1 MSVNFA
7 ISQILISSLLGI
19 VTFVGGVFLYRR
31 KDRHRR
37 GAAKLQAYLLWGLS
51 GIIAISN
58 IVPLAYLYTEHLW
71 FESVGYV
78 DVFWKLHQTRWG
90 IFGIFFLVAL
100 GFMNAN
106 AAIANRLCPESREFR
121 RWTHTRTVSFHWTVF
136 CLIFFAAVVLAVPM
150 LLLDD
155 AAIRYLYRP
164 IEETPDAVAQVP
176 VPSEIADDAVSPQ
189 TDTIFGNPVGFYLFN
204 FPVHQW
210 VSLWVKALLWVTCA
224 VVGLLYNFYYRRDA
238 RTMTRVKKYIVVH
251 SSMLWLMLLATGI
264 WRSFVNLWNKVYT
277 TPFSEGLTTVHG
289 LFYVDVQFEGAT
301 RLYCGLLLGVGVAV
315 LLNLFWRKRILWYA
329 TAGMWLVGYG
339 VLIHAYPLAVYWWD
353 VRNTPAAK
361 EAPHIAQHIEYTRN
375 AFDLDSIV
383 EKDYEKG
390 EATLEIINRNEEVKT
405 NIQLWDRRVLY
416 NVLRDAQIEVHHDF
430 HPYTDVDR
438 YRIGDGSAMPE
449 TPGSVA
455 RGPVPRDLQETPD
468 SVARGPVP
476 RDVQETPGSVARG
489 PVPRDVQETPDS
501 VARGPV
507 PRELPEQYR
516 QVLIAAREPS
526 PDTKEWSKL
535 KLTFTHGYGVCVA
548 PVNEFLEGTGLPNLW
563 VKDVPIKIKRAYTA
577 QLNVSQPRIYYGE
590 MTQDYVIANTRE
602 SEHNVTRKV
611 DLGTGDSQQNFLLD
625 TEEWH
630 TPPYLEGTYH
640 YDGSGG
646 VALSGWFRRFCF
658 AIRFDFFRILRQP
671 AITPE
676 SRIMFWRKIGTRQ
689 GNRVVTDRLSHI
701 APFLNYDADPYI
713 VINDGNLYWIIDFYV
728 TSRHYPNSQFY
739 KDDTS
744 LLPDSELYAEP
755 QFKKFNYIRNAGVA
769 VVNAYTGEVDFYA
782 IKDDEWITDAYRRA
796 FPKLFKTID
805 EMPAGLQAHLR
816 FPDYLTRIQ
825 AKMYGDY
832 HVRDAKTFYDK
843 DKQWKIPKEAYYSAV
858 PDQEM
863 MPYYAMLKLP
873 GEEKMEFVNVIPF
886 TPPRK
891 VNYMKAW
898 MVARCDAPHY
908 GQRIVYILSDQVS
921 VEGPKQVEDDINK
934 HLSRSFLEWEKANDV
949 IRGNLHVIPI
959 EEGIFYVEPIYTVPK
974 KDAQAEEDN
983 SNDPVQNRPKLE
995 AVVVKA
1001 ANKALAWDTSFEG
1014 AIQQMFLGKA
1024 VPQPSADPG
1033 PAAERPSKDE
1043 RLRMLVQQILEELDN
1058 P

>member
-1 MSVNFA
+1 MSINFA

-19 VTFVGGVFLYRR
+19 VTCVWGIFRYRR
-31 KDRHRR
+31 KERHRR

-51 GIIAISN
+51 GLIAISN
-58 IVPLAYLYTEHLW
+58 IVPLAYLYTEYLW

-78 DVFWKLHQTRWG
+78 DVFWRLHRTRWG

-100 GFMNAN
+100 AFMNAN

-136 CLIFFAAVVLAVPM
+136 CLIFFAAVLLAVPM

-155 AAIRYLYRP
+155 AAIRYLNRP
-164 IEETPDAVAQVP
+164 LEETPDSVARGP
-176 VPSEIADDAVSPQ
+176 VPRMLMDDENPTETS
-189 TDTIFGNPVGFYLFN
+189 DIFGKPVGFYLFN
-204 FPVHQW
+204 FPMHQW
-210 VSLWVKALLWVTCA
+210 VSLWVKGLLWVTCA

-251 SSMLWLMLLATGI
+251 GSMLWLMLLATGM

-277 TPFSEGLTTVHG
+277 TPLSEGLTTVHG
-289 LFYVDVQFEGAT
+289 LFHVDVQFEGAT
-301 RLYCGLLLGVGVAV
+301 RLYCGILLGVGVAV
-315 LLNLFWRKRILWYA
+315 LLNLFWRKRLLWYA
-329 TAGMWLVGYG
+329 TAGVWFVGYG

-353 VRNTPAAK
+353 VRNAPAAK
-361 EAPHIAQHIEYTRN
+361 EAPHIAQHIEYTRS

-383 EKDYEKG
+383 EKDYEHG
-390 EATLEIINRNEEVKT
+390 EATLEIINRNEEVKA

-416 NVLRDAQIEVHHDF
+416 NVLRDDQIEVHHDF

-438 YRIGDGSAMPE
+438 YWVGGGSATGE
-449 TPGSVA
+449 VPGSV
-455 RGPVPRDLQETPD
+455 G
-468 SVARGPVP
+468 
-476 RDVQETPGSVARG
+476 
-489 PVPRDVQETPDS
+489 
-501 VARGPV
+501 RGPV
-507 PRELPEQYR
+507 PREFPEQYR

-590 MTQDYVIANTRE
+590 MTRDYVIANTRE

-611 DLGTGDSQQNFLLD
+611 DLGTGDSEQTLLLD

-630 TPPYLEGTYH
+630 TPPYLEATYH

-658 AIRFDFFRILRQP
+658 ALRFDFFRILRQP

-676 SRIMFWRKIGTRQ
+676 SRIMFWRKIGTRR
-689 GNRVVTDRLSHI
+689 GNRVITDRLSHI
-701 APFLNYDADPYI
+701 APFLNYDVDPYI
-713 VINDGNLYWIIDFYV
+713 VIDDGNLYWIIDFYV
-728 TSRHYPNSQFY
+728 TSRHYPNAQFY
-739 KDDTS
+739 EDDTS

-755 QFKKFNYIRNAGVA
+755 QFKRFNYIRNAGVA
-769 VVNAYTGEVDFYA
+769 VVNAYTGAVNFYA

-796 FPKLFKTID
+796 FPNLFKTID

-843 DKQWKIPKEAYYSAV
+843 DKQWKIPKEAYYSEA

-873 GEEKMEFVNVIPF
+873 GEAKAEFVNVIPF

-891 VNYMKAW
+891 VNHMKAW

-934 HLSRSFLEWEKANDV
+934 YLTGSILEWEKANDV

-959 EEGIFYVEPIYTVPK
+959 EDGIFYVEPIYTVPK
-974 KDAQAEEDN
+974 KKGQDKEDN
-983 SNDPVQNRPKLE
+983 GNDPVQNRPTLV

-1014 AIQQMFLGKA
+1014 ALQKISLGQA
-1024 VPQPSADPG
+1024 ASPSIIVPPTPETEG
-1033 PAAERPSKDE
+1033 PSKDE
-1043 RLRMLVQQILEELDN
+1043 RIRMLVQQLLEELDN

>member
-7 ISQILISSLLGI
+7 ISQILISGLLG
-19 VTFVGGVFLYRR
+19 VLTFVWGILRYRR
-31 KDRHRR
+31 KARHRR
-37 GAAKLQAYLLWGLS
+37 GAAKLQAYLLWCLS
-51 GIIAISN
+51 GLIAVSSF
-58 IVPLAYLYTEHLW
+58 VPLAYLYTEHLW
-71 FESVGYV
+71 FESVGYT
-78 DVFWKLHQTRWG
+78 DVFWRLYKTRWG

-100 GFMNAN
+100 VFMNVN

-136 CLIFFAAVVLAVPM
+136 SLIFFAAVLLAVPM

-155 AAIRYLYRP
+155 AAIRYLHRP
-164 IEETPDAVAQVP
+164 LSAVGDDAARLQSTPP
-176 VPSEIADDAVSPQ
+176 GADDV
-189 TDTIFGNPVGFYLFN
+189 FGKPLNFYLFN
-204 FPVHQW
+204 FPVHRW
-210 VSLWVKALLWVTCA
+210 VSLWVKILLWVTCA
-224 VVGLLYNFYYRRDA
+224 IVGLLYNFYYRRDA

-251 SSMLWLMLLATGI
+251 GSVLWLMLLATGV
-264 WRSFVNLWNKVYT
+264 WRSFVNLWSKVYS
-277 TPFSEGLTTVHG
+277 TPLSEGLTRVHG

-301 RLYCGLLLGVGVAV
+301 QLYCGVLFGVGIAV
-315 LLNLFWRKRILWYA
+315 LLNLFWRNRLLWYA
-329 TAGMWLVGYG
+329 AIGMWFFGY
-339 VLIHAYPLAVYWWD
+339 VTLIHVYPLAVYWWD
-353 VRNTPAAK
+353 VRPNPPAK
-361 EAPHIAQHIEYTRN
+361 EAPHIALHIENTRD

-390 EATLEIINRNEEVKT
+390 EATLEIINRNEEVKA

-416 NVLRDAQIEVHHDF
+416 NVLRDDQIEVHHDF

-438 YRIGDGSAMPE
+438 YRVGGRRAMPD
-449 TPGSVA
+449 TPESVA
-455 RGPVPRDLQETPD
+455 RGKPVPH
-468 SVARGPVP
+468 
-476 RDVQETPGSVARG
+476 
-489 PVPRDVQETPDS
+489 
-501 VARGPV
+501 
-507 PRELPEQYR
+507 ELPAQYR

-548 PVNEFLEGTGLPNLW
+548 PVNEFLGGSGLPDLW
-563 VKDVPIKIKRAYTA
+563 VKDVPLKIRRAYKA
-577 QLNVSQPRIYYGE
+577 ELNVSQPRIYYGE
-590 MTQDYVIANTRE
+590 MTHDYVIVNTKE
-602 SEHNVTRKV
+602 SEHNITRKV
-611 DLGTGDSQQNFLLD
+611 DLGTGDSPQNQLLD

-630 TPPYLEGTYH
+630 TPPYLEAAYH

-646 VALSGWFRRFCF
+646 VALSGWFRRLCF

-676 SRIMFWRKIGTRQ
+676 SRLMFWRKIGTRR
-689 GNRVVTDRLSHI
+689 GNRVVTDRISHI
-701 APFLNYDADPYI
+701 APFLNYDADPYV
-713 VINDGNLYWIIDFYV
+713 VINEGNLYWIVDFYV
-728 TSRHYPNSQFY
+728 TSRHYPNAQFY
-739 KDDTS
+739 EDDTS

-755 QFKKFNYIRNAGVA
+755 RFKKFNYIRNAGVA
-769 VVNAYTGEVDFYA
+769 VVNAYTGAVSFYA
-782 IKDDEWITDAYRRA
+782 IKDDELITDAYRRA
-796 FPKLFKTID
+796 FPNLFRGVD
-805 EMPAGLQAHLR
+805 EMPVGLRAHLR

-843 DKQWKIPKEAYYSAV
+843 DKQWKIPKEAYYSET

-873 GEEKMEFVNVIPF
+873 GEARAEFVNVIPF

-934 HLSRSFLEWEKANDV
+934 HLSGSFRDWKEANDV

-959 EEGIFYVEPIYTVPK
+959 EDGVFYVEPIYLVPK
-974 KDAQAEEDN
+974 KDATSQEDN
-983 SNDPVQNRPKLE
+983 GADPVQKRPKLA

-1001 ANKALAWDTSFEG
+1001 GDNELAWDTSFDG
-1014 AIQQMFLGKA
+1014 AIQKIFLGREVSPPIA
-1024 VPQPSADPG
+1024 PSA
-1033 PAAERPSKDE
+1033 AEAERPSKDE
-1043 RLRMLVQQILEELDN
+1043 RIRMLVQQLLEELDA

>member
-1 MSVNFA
+1 MSINFA

-19 VTFVGGVFLYRR
+19 VTCVWGIFRYRR
-31 KDRHRR
+31 KERHRR

-51 GIIAISN
+51 GLIAISN
-58 IVPLAYLYTEHLW
+58 IVPLAYLYTEYLW

-78 DVFWKLHQTRWG
+78 DVFWRLHQTRWG

-100 GFMNAN
+100 VFMNAN

-136 CLIFFAAVVLAVPM
+136 CLIFFAAVLLAVPM

-155 AAIRYLYRP
+155 AAIRYLNRP
-164 IEETPDAVAQVP
+164 MEETPDAVARGP
-176 VPSEIADDAVSPQ
+176 VPRLLMDDENPTETS
-189 TDTIFGNPVGFYLFN
+189 DIFGKPVGFYLFN

-210 VSLWVKALLWVTCA
+210 VSLWVKGLLWVTCA

-251 SSMLWLMLLATGI
+251 GSMLWLMLLATGM

-277 TPFSEGLTTVHG
+277 TPLSEGLTTVHG
-289 LFYVDVQFEGAT
+289 LFHVDVQFEGAT
-301 RLYCGLLLGVGVAV
+301 RLYCGILLGVGVAV
-315 LLNLFWRKRILWYA
+315 LLNLFWRKRLLWYA
-329 TAGMWLVGYG
+329 TVGVWFVGYG

-353 VRNTPAAK
+353 VRNAPAAK
-361 EAPHIAQHIEYTRN
+361 EAPHIAQHIEYTRS

-383 EKDYEKG
+383 EKDYEHG
-390 EATLEIINRNEEVKT
+390 EATLEIINRNEEVKA

-416 NVLRDAQIEVHHDF
+416 NVLRDDQIEVHHDF

-438 YRIGDGSAMPE
+438 YWVGGGSATGE
-449 TPGSVA
+449 VPGSV
-455 RGPVPRDLQETPD
+455 G
-468 SVARGPVP
+468 
-476 RDVQETPGSVARG
+476 
-489 PVPRDVQETPDS
+489 
-501 VARGPV
+501 RGPV
-507 PRELPEQYR
+507 PREFPEQYR

-590 MTQDYVIANTRE
+590 MTRDYVIANTRE

-611 DLGTGDSQQNFLLD
+611 DLGTGDSEQTLLD

-630 TPPYLEGTYH
+630 TPPYLEATYH

-658 AIRFDFFRILRQP
+658 ALRFDFFRILRQP

-676 SRIMFWRKIGTRQ
+676 SRIMFWRKIGTRR
-689 GNRVVTDRLSHI
+689 GNRVITDRLSHI

-713 VINDGNLYWIIDFYV
+713 VIDDGNLYWVIDFYV
-728 TSRHYPNSQFY
+728 TSRHYPNAQFY
-739 KDDTS
+739 EDDTS

-755 QFKKFNYIRNAGVA
+755 QFKRFNYIRNAGVA
-769 VVNAYTGEVDFYA
+769 VVNAYTGSVNFYA

-796 FPKLFKTID
+796 FPNLFKTID

-843 DKQWKIPKEAYYSAV
+843 DKQWKIPKEAYYSEA

-863 MPYYAMLKLP
+863 MPYYAMLRLP
-873 GEEKMEFVNVIPF
+873 GEEKAEFVNVIPF

-921 VEGPKQVEDDINK
+921 VEGPKQVEDDITK
-934 HLSRSFLEWEKANDV
+934 DLAFWLDHWKGANDV

-959 EEGIFYVEPIYTVPK
+959 EGGIFYVEPIYLVPK
-974 KDAQAEEDN
+974 KDAQAEKDN
-983 SNDPVQNRPKLE
+983 GTDPVQNRPKLE

-1001 ANKALAWDTSFEG
+1001 SNNELAWDTSFDG
-1014 AIQQMFLGKA
+1014 ALQKIFLGQA
-1024 VPQPSADPG
+1024 ASPSIIVPPTPETEG
-1033 PAAERPSKDE
+1033 PSKDE
-1043 RLRMLVQQILEELDN
+1043 RIRMLVQQLLEELDN

>member
-7 ISQILISSLLGI
+7 IAQLFISAFLCTL
-19 VTFVGGVFLYRR
+19 TFVWGIFRYR
-31 KDRHRR
+31 KKARHRR
-37 GAAKLQAYLLWGLS
+37 GTAKLQAYLLWSLS
-51 GIIAISN
+51 GIIAVSSF
-58 IVPLAYLYTEHLW
+58 VPLAYLYTEYLW
-71 FESVGYV
+71 FESVGYT
-78 DVFWKLHQTRWG
+78 DVFWQRYKTRWG
-90 IFGIFFLVAL
+90 LFGLFFLVAI

-136 CLIFFAAVVLAVPM
+136 FITFFAAVLLAVPM

-155 AAIRYLYRP
+155 AAIRYLNRP
-164 IEETPDAVAQVP
+164 MEETPDAVARGP
-176 VPSEIADDAVSPQ
+176 VPRMLMDDENPSETND
-189 TDTIFGNPVGFYLFN
+189 IFGKPIDFYLFN
-204 FPVHQW
+204 FPMHQW
-210 VSLWVKALLWVTCA
+210 VSLWVKGLLWVTCA

-251 SSMLWLMLLATGI
+251 GSLLWLMLLATGM

-277 TPFSEGLTTVHG
+277 TPLSEGLTRVHG
-289 LFYVDVQFEGAT
+289 LFHVDVQFEGAT
-301 RLYCGLLLGVGVAV
+301 RLYCGILLGVGVAV
-315 LLNLFWRKRILWYA
+315 LLNLFWRKRLLWYA
-329 TAGMWLVGYG
+329 TAGVWFVGYV
-339 VLIHAYPLAVYWWD
+339 VLIHVYPLAVYWWD
-353 VRNTPAAK
+353 VRPNPSAK
-361 EAPHIAQHIEYTRN
+361 EAPHIAMHIEHTRS
-375 AFDLDSIV
+375 AFDLDSII
-383 EKDYEKG
+383 ETDYEKG
-390 EATLEIINRNEEVKT
+390 EATLEKINRNEEVKA

-416 NVLRDAQIEVHHDF
+416 NVLRDDQIEVHHDF

-438 YRIGDGSAMPE
+438 YRVGEIAESAVVPE
-449 TPGSVA
+449 
-455 RGPVPRDLQETPD
+455 
-468 SVARGPVP
+468 
-476 RDVQETPGSVARG
+476 
-489 PVPRDVQETPDS
+489 
-501 VARGPV
+501 PV
-507 PRELPEQYR
+507 PREFPGQYR

-563 VKDVPIKIKRAYTA
+563 VKDVPIKIKRAYKA
-577 QLNVSQPRIYYGE
+577 QLNVTQPRIYYGE
-590 MTQDYVIANTRE
+590 MTNDYVIANTKE

-611 DLGTGDSQQNFLLD
+611 DLGTGGSQQNLLLD

-630 TPPYLEGTYH
+630 TPPYLEAAYH

-646 VALSGWFRRFCF
+646 IALSGWFRRLCF

-671 AITPE
+671 AITPD
-676 SRIMFWRKIGTRQ
+676 SRIMFWRKIGTRR

-713 VINDGNLYWIIDFYV
+713 VINEGNLYWIVDFYV
-728 TSRHYPNSQFY
+728 TSMHYPNAQFY

-744 LLPDSELYAEP
+744 LLPDSDLYAEP

-769 VVNAYTGEVDFYA
+769 VVNAYNGEVNFYA
-782 IKDDEWITDAYRRA
+782 IKDDELITDAYRRA
-796 FPKLFKTID
+796 FPNLFKGID
-805 EMPAGLQAHLR
+805 EMPAGLKTHLR

-843 DKQWKIPKEAYYSAV
+843 DKQWKIPKESYYTIH
-858 PDQEM
+858 PTQEM

-873 GEEKMEFVNVIPF
+873 GEAKAEFVNVIPF

-891 VNYMKAW
+891 VNHMKAW

-908 GQRIVYILSDQVS
+908 GERIVYILSDQVS

-934 HLSRSFLEWEKANDV
+934 HLTGSILEWVKANDV

-959 EEGIFYVEPIYTVPK
+959 EGGIFYVEPIYLVTK
-974 KDAQAEEDN
+974 KSAEAAADN
-983 SNDPVQNRPKLE
+983 GTDPVQNRPKLE
-995 AVVVKA
+995 VVVVKA
-1001 ANKALAWDTSFEG
+1001 GKDELAWNTSFEG
-1014 AIQQMFLGKA
+1014 ALQKIFLGQA
-1024 VPQPSADPG
+1024 ASPSI
-1033 PAAERPSKDE
+1033 AESPTPETEGPSKDE
-1043 RLRMLVQQILEELDN
+1043 RIRMLVQQLLEELDN